1 MKAYRD
7 YVNQL
12 DFAKAEGRAEE
23 RSFMISM
30 LKKKGMSDEEI
41 AYYLDIDIEEV
52 KSV

>member
-1 MKAYRD
+1 M
-7 YVNQL
+7 NQL